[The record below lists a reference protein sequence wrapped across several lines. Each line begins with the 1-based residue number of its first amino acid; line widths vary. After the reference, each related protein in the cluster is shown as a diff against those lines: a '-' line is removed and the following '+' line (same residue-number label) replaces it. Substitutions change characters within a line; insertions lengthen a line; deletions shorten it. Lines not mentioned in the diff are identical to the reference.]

1 MNSVRPFQTKLM
13 MGVDQISQFRPNFT
27 ISAKFYNPGIP
38 GILGIPGVRAVFLG
52 QYLRC
57 FITFVK
63 GCHSWRGWLFRRAGS
78 DTRDS
83 QVIYANLINCT
94 FAAKLF
100 ILGLPQLSQRQMW
113 KCGKLTGGDAFAWK
127 TLKIQLFIRE
137 SYRKILMGSTIRKRT
152 TYESHLAKVKIL
164 GRRLF
169 PPVLFS
175 ITCPFP

>member
-1 MNSVRPFQTKLM
+1 

-63 GCHSWRGWLFRRAGS
+63 GGHSWRGWLFRRAGS

-83 QVIYANLINCT
+83 KVIYANLINCCKT
-94 FAAKLF
+94 FHLRAATVVAKTDVK
-100 ILGLPQLSQRQMW
+100 MW
-113 KCGKLTGGDAFAWK
+113 KIDRWGCFCLENFENSTFYQRVLPEDSDGFYNKETNNLWESSGKG
-127 TLKIQLFIRE
+127 
-137 SYRKILMGSTIRKRT
+137 
-152 TYESHLAKVKIL
+152 
-164 GRRLF
+164 
-169 PPVLFS
+169 
-175 ITCPFP
+175 